1 MKENNWHAH
10 HHSSVLFRGRT
21 ENSPVIHTHK
31 KLNDLQKILYIYTI
45 FFLLKIE
52 TCHAKVIGDGLF
64 RVNPSK
70 VLIQWRQ
77 LNLVP
82 RFPLHFSA
90 NKCKKLVFSARK
102 AGAGTGQGACGW
114 GWWSS
119 FVVFRLWQNFTNKI
133 CVLNVLFS
141 YLSNQRAEE
150 QHSKQPF
157 PYQHQLSHIN
167 CNLSPYGNI
176 QLDTTI
182 IKWTVKN
189 STGREMYRGVVNC
202 SYVASL
208 D

>member
-1 MKENNWHAH
+1 MAAIKFG
-10 HHSSVLFRGRT
+10 ST
-21 ENSPVIHTHK
+21 
-31 KLNDLQKILYIYTI
+31 
-45 FFLLKIE
+45 
-52 TCHAKVIGDGLF
+52 
-64 RVNPSK
+64 
-70 VLIQWRQ
+70 
-77 LNLVP
+77 
-82 RFPLHFSA
+82 FSA
-90 NKCKKLVFSARK
+90 SFFCQQMQEVSIQCTR
-102 AGAGTGQGACGW
+102 GEAGTGQGACGW

-189 STGREMYRGVVNC
+189 SAGREMYRALE
-202 SYVASL
+202 SLELLTVASITRL
-208 D
+208 EWSTQFREQFAIFCFKIFCLCWQVFQFQEDYIYVKTTNYHSVLRDDSTIT

>member
-1 MKENNWHAH
+1 MICRR
-10 HHSSVLFRGRT
+10 F
-21 ENSPVIHTHK
+21 
-31 KLNDLQKILYIYTI
+31 YTFI
-45 FFLLKIE
+45 QFFLPKIE
-52 TCHAKVIGDGLF
+52 TFYAKVIGDGLF
-64 RVNPSK
+64 RVNHLK

-90 NKCKKLVFSARK
+90 EVSIQCTRGGGRALAVGGGEVVLLFSDSDKTLRIKYVFSMF
-102 AGAGTGQGACGW
+102 C
-114 GWWSS
+114 
-119 FVVFRLWQNFTNKI
+119 FPI
-133 CVLNVLFS
+133 C

-150 QHSKQPF
+150 QHSKQLF

-189 STGREMYRGVVNC
+189 SAGRYIKE
-202 SYVASL
+202 
-208 D
+208 